1 MIKRFLDEVSR
12 FSKTN
17 WWVYIIY
24 TFLLCVVF
32 FSSMNGL
39 FVIVLISVLY
49 FVADV
54 FIMMMSDS
62 YSRKAYLQ
70 GSYFQFIAL
79 FIFFSLKLYTGFR
92 HEGWHYLA
100 SDPIYFLAAIKNYI
114 FAVKMRS
121 MKYINTISMALLS
134 IILLLFLLFLRNKY
148 PEEMILIYPAQWVQ
162 TFGFFL
168 FAIGLSTSNGLLR
181 YKISIV
187 ALSAMVCGSAWGV
200 YTDIL
205 AAHLTGLDLSY
216 VLMPLTVLVFYLRQ
230 WPEYLKMARQE

>member
-1 MIKRFLDEVSR
+1 MVKGFLAEVSQ

-17 WWVYIIY
+17 WWVYVIY

-32 FSSMNGL
+32 FSRMNGL
-39 FVIVLISVLY
+39 LVIVLISVLY
-49 FVADV
+49 FVADI
-54 FIMMMSDS
+54 FIMMMSDA
-62 YSRKAYLQ
+62 YNRKAYQQ

-114 FAVKMRS
+114 SAVKMHT
-121 MKYINTISMALLS
+121 MKYVNTVSMALLS
-134 IILLLFLLFLRNKY
+134 IILLLLLLFLRDKY

-168 FAIGLSTSNGLLR
+168 FAIGLSTSNELLR

-200 YTDIL
+200 CADIL